1 MGLKSSESHSELNSL
16 EDKEAAD
23 MFRIE
28 HSTSNLL
35 KFYRTP
41 TEYTSRVHNAS
52 VAVIK
57 EQPFLMVPG
66 THSYSIFNLQDL
78 TLRFLSCNFDRI
90 DCILQSN
97 VFVYVLSRNIIY
109 KTYRGEVFS
118 KYEVN
123 SLIDSKSDTEM
134 LKFGTYF
141 LVKQGNRILVYEI
154 ADNAAPGDLL
164 DEAGTEETKK
174 QNVKE
179 DDDFVKILYTL
190 EYSRPISKIFHPKA
204 YLNKI
209 LIIFDDGTA
218 ELYNL
223 NSEKTIF
230 KFNFGFQ
237 VTAIQQTSVVDVVG
251 LGQADGMITFFN
263 IKKNKSLF
271 TIPKFKGSHIREL
284 DFSADCMLVVREKK
298 PDFPAAGSGNMPV
311 PQNMNNEENTEI
323 SLFDLKTKKEI
334 FNRKKISSGVFINDS
349 MFLVITRS
357 SIEIVTL
364 DDFKILKSR
373 QTLNSGIRS
382 ISKYSETELI
392 LENELKV
399 FKMNIYRDE
408 ANCFMKVPHKI
419 SNISVEE
426 NIVAYGQ
433 GRLSYID
440 KNGKFFKVLDLQCNF
455 IKIFKDFCLVGK
467 KSKVVII
474 NLKSKRVVLSMSSEN
489 ALGGDLDCDSFT
501 LLTPSGIYTYDY
513 STALVSSYEFTSSLD
528 ENGKN
533 KATTPEEYKDVRLI
547 GNLYFL
553 QLEKKVQIISRGTC
567 REFSGSRYSLDSS
580 LRIMATVLGPEI
592 FIFDIASGNIIDH
605 IRSNKSFIDVCI
617 MDNFKFLALLDD
629 ESNLHILS
637 NASYFNA
644 IHNFYATV
652 KNDRKLFQP
661 INVTKKSSNLYKDIL
676 VYKEDSDSKLDPDLL
691 LKGLSKPQITELV
704 QIVKKNPETDFYNT
718 QPILNKILKY
728 KIKYVDQ
735 SDLKLL
741 LEIMSEKLKEYE
753 DKVLKTLGYLRIGNH
768 KSI

>member
-1 MGLKSSESHSELNSL
+1 MGLKSSENRSESNSL
-16 EDKEAAD
+16 EGKKAAD

-35 KFYRTP
+35 TFYRTP
-41 TEYTSRVHNAS
+41 TEYTSRVLNPS
-52 VAVIK
+52 IAVIK
-57 EQPFLMVPG
+57 EQPFLMVPSI
-66 THSYSIFNLQDL
+66 HSYSIFNLQDL

-97 VFVYVLSRNIIY
+97 VFVYVLSRGTIY

-123 SLIDSKSDTEM
+123 SLIDSNSDTEM

-141 LVKQGNRILVYEI
+141 LVKQGNRILVYET

-164 DEAGTEETKK
+164 DQAGTEE
-174 QNVKE
+174 QDVKE
-179 DDDFVKILYTL
+179 DGAFIKILYTL
-190 EYSRPISKIFHPKA
+190 EYSSPISKIFHPKA

-237 VTAIQQTSVVDVVG
+237 VTAIQQTSIVDVIG

-284 DFSADCMLVVREKK
+284 DFSADHMLVVREKK
-298 PDFPAAGSGNMPV
+298 PDFPATESGSMPV
-311 PQNMNNEENTEI
+311 SQNTNDEENTEI

-334 FNRKKISSGVFINDS
+334 FKRKKVSSGAFINDS
-349 MFLVITRS
+349 MFLVLTRS

-364 DDFKILKSR
+364 DDFKVLKSR
-373 QTLNSGIRS
+373 QILNSGIRS

-408 ANCFMKVPHKI
+408 ANCFLKVPHRT

-440 KNGKFFKVLDLQCNF
+440 KNGKFCKVLDLQCNF
-455 IKIFKDFCLVGK
+455 IRTFKDFCLIGK

-474 NLKSKRVVLSMSSEN
+474 NLKSKRVVLAMNSEN
-489 ALGGDLDCDSFT
+489 VLGGDLDCDSFT

-528 ENGKN
+528 ENGEN
-533 KATTPEEYKDVRLI
+533 KATTPEEYKDIRLI

-553 QLEKKVQIISRGTC
+553 QLEKKIQIISHGTC
-567 REFSGSRYSLDSS
+567 REFPGSRYSLDLSV
-580 LRIMATVLGPEI
+580 RIMATVLGPEI
-592 FIFDIASGNIIDH
+592 FIFDIASGNIIDR
-605 IRSNKSFIDVCI
+605 IRANKSFIDVCI
-617 MDNFKFLALLDD
+617 MDNFKFLVLLDD

-676 VYKEDSDSKLDPDLL
+676 IYKENSDSKLDPDLL
-691 LKGLSKPQITELV
+691 LKSLSKPQITELV
-704 QIVKKNPETDFYNT
+704 QIVKKNLETDFYNT

-741 LEIMSEKLKEYE
+741 LEIMSGKLKEYE
-753 DKVLKTLGYLRIGNH
+753 DKVLKTLGYLRISNH